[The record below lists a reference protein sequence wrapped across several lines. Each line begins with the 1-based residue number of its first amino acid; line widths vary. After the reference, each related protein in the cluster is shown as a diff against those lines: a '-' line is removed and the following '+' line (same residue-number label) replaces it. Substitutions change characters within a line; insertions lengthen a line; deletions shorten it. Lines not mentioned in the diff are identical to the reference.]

1 MSSGEPSYSETLE
14 RLVSLA
20 ETPEQMD
27 AAQILWEIH
36 TEKEAD
42 KSFCVE
48 SLSEVASFFGL
59 AEPTVRQWT
68 QRDPP
73 IPGKAGAWPLR
84 DIVQWREAWLT
95 QADLQARSRQ
105 QAFELGEVK
114 LASERLELAEKRRQL
129 LDRDDVEHWAGVAM
143 VEFRETVMQLK
154 EMLTASA
161 PPEMK
166 DFVRAE
172 TDRHLRD
179 ALTTVARRLEL
190 AQIEESE

>member
-1 MSSGEPSYSETLE
+1 METLQ
-14 RLVSLA
+14 RLAQSA
-20 ETPEQMD
+20 ETPEQ
-27 AAQILWEIH
+27 IESIRRLYEIH
-36 TEKEAD
+36 TEQAAD
-42 KSFCVE
+42 DSHTVGT
-48 SLSEVASFFGL
+48 LAEVAAFFGL
-59 AEPTVRQWT
+59 AESTVSQWT
-68 QRDPP
+68 QRTPP
-73 IPGKAGAWPLR
+73 VPGNPGSWPLR
-84 DIVQWREAWLT
+84 EIVQWREAWLT

-161 PPEMK
+161 PPETK

-172 TDRHLRD
+172 TDRHLRG
-179 ALTTVARRLEL
+179 ALLTAARRLEL